1 MKLKSESSAKL
12 KAAGLTFSTFK
23 EDQGYG
29 VRGGISSSPFTHLV
43 LGELSVSNCQGIGG
57 AEEEGRLVEN
67 MILFQAT
74 FFKLNVATKYCDLLD
89 TENWGFAT
97 KKI

>member
-12 KAAGLTFSTFK
+12 KAAGVAFSTFNG
-23 EDQGYG
+23 DQGDG
-29 VRGGISSSPFTHLV
+29 ARGGISSSPFTHLV
-43 LGELSVSNCQGIGG
+43 LGELSVSNCQGIAG
-57 AEEEGRLVEN
+57 AEDEGRLVEN

-74 FFKLNVATKYCDLLD
+74 FFKLKVATKHCDLLD